1 MRKSILALVLLPLFL
16 SVNAQ
21 SLIGGKNIVKVN
33 LTSLALGDYNFTYE
47 RKILPH
53 ITASL
58 GISKLPTR
66 NLPFKSQIQDYTKSS
81 FIDYDNATVG
91 NFTITPELRLYL
103 IGAGHGL
110 YVAPYGR
117 YTSMDLFVPLKYD
130 VDLTK
135 PGQPALSGV
144 QHEKASFSG
153 TVHATSGG
161 LMVGTQFQLLTKVV
175 LDIWIVGAHYGSCD
189 GDLTATY
196 TPLDQSHPNSQISK
210 AENKGI
216 QDALNTLDPSPF
228 KVKGTLNPNAPTTNT
243 ADIRVSGPWVGVRAL
258 GINVGIRF

>member
-1 MRKSILALVLLPLFL
+1 MKKSILVFALIPLFL
-16 SVNAQ
+16 SVKAQ

-33 LTSLALGDYNFTYE
+33 LSSLALGTYNVTYE

-58 GISKLPTR
+58 GISKMPTR
-66 NLPFKSQIQDYTKSS
+66 SLPFQSQIQDAAKSS
-81 FIDYDNATVG
+81 FIDYGNATVG
-91 NFTITPELRLYL
+91 NFTVTPELRLYL
-103 IGAGHGL
+103 LSTGHGI

-117 YTSMDLFVPLKYD
+117 YTSMDLYVPLKYD
-130 VDLTK
+130 VNMPKVGTT
-135 PGQPALSGV
+135 PAYTLHK
-144 QHEKASFSG
+144 QASFAG
-153 TVHATSGG
+153 NVHATSGG
-161 LMVGTQFQLLTKVV
+161 LMIGTQFQLLTKIV

-196 TPLDQSHPNSQISK
+196 SPIDKTNATITS

-216 QDALNTLDPSPF
+216 QDALNTLDPAPF
-228 KVKGTLNPNAPTTNT
+228 KVKGTLNPNAPNPAT
-243 ADIRVSGPWVGVRAL
+243 ADIKVSGPWVGVRAL